1 LTLLVVGTIISIVFV
16 MRDAEKV
23 KKNPSKSLIY
33 DVKAENEKQFMSGSG
48 DRWIGNY
55 PVARRINRLRPR
67 QPNEGRQIRESA
79 GCICPYDLVP

>member
-16 MRDAEKV
+16 MRYAEKV
-23 KKNPSKSLIY
+23 KKDPTKFLIY

-55 PVARRINRLRPR
+55 LSHA
-67 QPNEGRQIRESA
+67 E
-79 GCICPYDLVP
+79 